1 MSNYVKA
8 DLYELIKD
16 LFHITAIPPMIQK
29 QVNNY
34 ILDYN
39 MSFKEIARCLVYWV
53 EVRHEKMD
61 IKYGIG
67 IVPNIREDAAKYFQ
81 KLELQKA
88 AQQKEAEKAVEL
100 ENNNIIFNIKSVKSQ
115 KRKPTQLDLN
125 EINLG
130 DDDNATDEK

>member
-8 DLYELIKD
+8 DLYGLIKD
-16 LFHITAIPPMIQK
+16 LFNVTAVPPMIQK

-53 EVRHEKMD
+53 EVRHEKLD
-61 IKYGIG
+61 LKYGIG
-67 IVPNIREDAAKYFQ
+67 IVPNIREDAAKYFKNLEVQ
-81 KLELQKA
+81 KEQ
-88 AQQKEAEKAVEL
+88 QQKEAEKAVEL

-125 EINLG
+125 EIDLG
-130 DDDNATDEK
+130 DDNAGSEK